1 MEPQIEL
8 CVGEKTKEWRGV
20 PASRQKGV
28 AKSAISGLEERG
40 SWRFAYPSG
49 QEFRE

>member
-8 CVGEKTKEWRGV
+8 CGGEKTNAWRGV

-28 AKSAISGLEERG
+28 AKSAVSVLEERG
-40 SWRFAYPSG
+40 SYRFAYANG
-49 QEFRE
+49 REFFE